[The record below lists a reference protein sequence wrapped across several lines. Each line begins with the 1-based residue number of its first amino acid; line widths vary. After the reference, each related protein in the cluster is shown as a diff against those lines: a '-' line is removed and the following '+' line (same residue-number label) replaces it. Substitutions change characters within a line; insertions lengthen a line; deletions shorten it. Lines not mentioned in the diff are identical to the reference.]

1 MTAQPVVAIV
11 GAGFSGSLLALHLLS
26 SGPAAPKVFLVERA
40 RGFGKGVAYATGH
53 PGHLLNVRAANMSAF
68 PDRPNHFLDWL
79 REQPDGTVAGG
90 PVGPASFVPRQT
102 YGAYLQDM
110 LSRAVRAPGAVGR
123 LVLVPDDAVSLCR
136 TGKGLELTVAMGRTY
151 QVDACV
157 LAVGNFP
164 PELPGCVDPS
174 FHASP
179 RYHGD
184 PWAPGSLDNIG
195 TLDRVLLVGTGLTMV
210 DMVLALRARGHHG
223 RVLALSR
230 RGLLPRQH
238 APAFPQVAPLPPP
251 LPGSLSGALRAV
263 RGRVR
268 AEVAAGRSWHAVV
281 DSLRPLT
288 RAYWQDL
295 EPDAKARFL
304 RHLRPWWD
312 VHRHRLAPEVA
323 QAVDA
328 MRAAGRLT
336 VVAGRLKRLE
346 DTGNGVSVRW
356 APRGGGPAEETA
368 VDHVINC
375 AGPSCDVTRVSDPL
389 VQSLLRDGLGRPD
402 PYHLGLDITNAGQ
415 LLRQDGGTTPG
426 LYAIG
431 PVTRGAFW
439 EMTAVPDIRVQA
451 QALARTLGD
460 ALRRHRVP
468 GDCRPGQG
476 LREAAAPPEG

>member
-26 SGPAAPKVFLVERA
+26 AGPAAPKVLLVERA

-53 PGHLLNVRAANMSAF
+53 AAHLLNVRAANMSAF
-68 PDRPNHFLDWL
+68 PDQPNHFLDWL
-79 REQPDGTVAGG
+79 REQPDGAVSG
-90 PVGPASFVPRQT
+90 PVGPGSFVPRQT
-102 YGAYLQDM
+102 YGAYLQDT

-123 LVLVPDDAVSLCR
+123 LVLVPDDAVTLCR

-151 QVDACV
+151 PVDACV

-164 PELPGCVDPS
+164 PELPGGADPAI
-174 FHASP
+174 HASP

-184 PWAPGSLDNIG
+184 PWAPGTLDSVG

-223 RVLALSR
+223 RITALSR
-230 RGLLPRQH
+230 RGLVPRRH
-238 APAFPQVAPLPPP
+238 APAFPHVMPLPPS
-251 LPGSLSGALRAV
+251 LPGSLSQALRAV
-263 RGRVR
+263 RARVD
-268 AEVAAGRSWHAVV
+268 AEGAEGRSWHAVV

-295 EPDAKARFL
+295 PPQAKARFL

-323 QAVDA
+323 ETVEEL
-328 MRAAGRLT
+328 RATGRLK
-336 VVAGRLKRLE
+336 VVAGRLRGLE
-346 DTGNGVSVRW
+346 DTGDGIRVRW
-356 APRGGGPAEETA
+356 SPRGGGEEEAA

-375 AGPSCDVTRVSDPL
+375 AGPSCDVTRIRDPL

-402 PYHLGLDITNAGQ
+402 PYHLGLDVTPSGQ
-415 LLRQDGGTTPG
+415 LLRRDGGTTAG

-451 QALARTLGD
+451 QTLARTLSGV
-460 ALRRHRVP
+460 LRRHADDGP
-468 GDCRPGQG
+468 RPGEG
-476 LREAAAPPEG
+476 LREAAAPPPG